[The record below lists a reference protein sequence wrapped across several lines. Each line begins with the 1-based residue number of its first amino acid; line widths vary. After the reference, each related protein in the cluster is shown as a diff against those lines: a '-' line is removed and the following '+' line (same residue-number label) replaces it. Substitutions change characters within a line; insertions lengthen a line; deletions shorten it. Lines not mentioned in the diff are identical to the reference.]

1 MIWTGEEVSKYCS
14 TFSKVNPN
22 GVDLS
27 PIAIYEIP
35 NLPIYLKGSERGY
48 LNNNEFIDQRN
59 AKKEIIIDESGFYNL
74 EANKLY
80 ELRFPKVKI
89 PMEATGFA
97 YPRSSLVRL
106 GVIKIQTAVWD
117 SGYEGEATQSVYL
130 IQPLKIHKSEAW
142 IQLVFMENKEKP
154 KTSYNGHYQNES
166 K

>member
-1 MIWTGEEVSKYCS
+1 MIWTGEAVAKYC
-14 TFSKVNPN
+14 TQVAKINPN

-27 PIAIYEIP
+27 PVAIYEIP
-35 NLPIYLKGSERGY
+35 DLPIFLHGSKRGY
-48 LNNNEFIDQRN
+48 LLNGEFVDQKD
-59 AKKEIIIDESGFYNL
+59 AKKTIVIDDNGFYNL
-74 EANKLY
+74 NKDKIY

-130 IQPLKIHKSEAW
+130 RQPLKIHKDEAW
-142 IQLVFMENKEKP
+142 IQLVFVENKSKP
-154 KTSYNGHYQNES
+154 ANAYNGHYQNES